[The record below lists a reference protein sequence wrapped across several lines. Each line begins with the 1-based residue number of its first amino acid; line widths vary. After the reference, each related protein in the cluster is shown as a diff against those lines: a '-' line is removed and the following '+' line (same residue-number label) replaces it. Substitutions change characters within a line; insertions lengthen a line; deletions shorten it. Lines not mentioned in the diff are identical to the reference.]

1 MALIHSTTRTLVIA
15 IAVITAAILLV
26 TTAAL
31 PQTTSTITPKPRQSE
46 FWLNRFDEI
55 NRRIEQGNI
64 DLLFVGDSIT
74 HFWEGTIYPADSKPH
89 GTAGQVV
96 WDEYYSQR
104 NAVNIGIGGDKIEH
118 ILWRLDHGNI
128 DGISPKLIVLLA
140 GTNNAEDNTAAEI
153 ADGIVAIIDKLQL
166 KLPDSKILLLSIFPR
181 GEHPNDLRTILAN
194 ASQTAAARIA
204 DKDNVY
210 YMDIA
215 ANFLSNDGI
224 LSPDIMPDAR
234 HPNEQGYRIW
244 AESIEPIVSELF

>member
-74 HFWEGTIYPADSKPH
+74 HFWEGTIYPTNSEPH

-104 NAVNIGIGGDKIEH
+104 NAANIGIGGDKIEH

-140 GTNNAEDNTAAEI
+140 GTNNAKDNTAAEI

-181 GEHPNDLRTILAN
+181 GEYPNDLRTILAN

>member
-1 MALIHSTTRTLVIA
+1 MALISNLARTLVIA
-15 IAVITAAILLV
+15 IAVITAAVLLV
-26 TTAAL
+26 TTAVL
-31 PQTTSTITPKPRQSE
+31 PQNISTITPEPRQSD

-74 HFWEGTIYPADSKPH
+74 HFWEGTIYPADSEPH

-181 GEHPNDLRTILAN
+181 GERPNDLRTILAN
-194 ASQTAAARIA
+194 ASETAAARIA
-204 DKDNVY
+204 CRDKVV

-215 ANFLSNDGI
+215 ANFLNNNGI
-224 LSPDIMPDAR
+224 LSPAIMPDAL
-234 HPNEQGYRIW
+234 HPSEKGYRIW
-244 AESIEPIVSELF
+244 AESIEPVVSELF

>member
-15 IAVITAAILLV
+15 IAVITVAILLV

-104 NAVNIGIGGDKIEH
+104 NAANIGIGGDKIEH

-140 GTNNAEDNTAAEI
+140 GTNNAKDNTAAEI

-181 GEHPNDLRTILAN
+181 GEYPNDLRTILAN

>member
-1 MALIHSTTRTLVIA
+1 MALISNLARTLVIA
-15 IAVITAAILLV
+15 IAVITAAVLLV
-26 TTAAL
+26 TTAVL
-31 PQTTSTITPKPRQSE
+31 PQNISTITPEPRQSD

-74 HFWEGTIYPADSKPH
+74 HFWEGTIYPADSEPH

-118 ILWRLDHGNI
+118 ILWRLDNGNI

-140 GTNNAEDNTAAEI
+140 GTNNVEDNTAAEI

-181 GEHPNDLRTILAN
+181 GEHPNDLRKILAN
-194 ASQTAAARIA
+194 ASDTAAARIA
-204 DKDNVY
+204 DRDKVF

-224 LSPDIMPDAR
+224 LRPDIMPDAL

-244 AESIEPIVSELF
+244 AESIEPIVSQLF

>member
-1 MALIHSTTRTLVIA
+1 MALISNSPRTLVIA

-26 TTAAL
+26 TTAVL
-31 PQTTSTITPKPRQSE
+31 PQTISTITPEPRQSV

-55 NRRIEQGNI
+55 NRRIEQGSI

-74 HFWEGTIYPADSKPH
+74 HFWEGTIYPKDSEPH

-104 NAVNIGIGGDKIEH
+104 NAANIGIGGDKIEH

-194 ASQTAAARIA
+194 ASETAAARIA
-204 DKDNVY
+204 DRDKVL

-224 LSPDIMPDAR
+224 LSPDIMPDAL

>member
-1 MALIHSTTRTLVIA
+1 MALISTSIRTLVITT
-15 IAVITAAILLV
+15 AVIIAAILLV
-26 TTAAL
+26 ATAVL
-31 PQTTSTITPKPRQSE
+31 PQTISTITPEPRQSE

-64 DLLFVGDSIT
+64 DLLFIGDSIT
-74 HFWEGTIYPADSKPH
+74 HFWEGTIYPTDSEPH
-89 GTAGQVV
+89 GAAGQAV

-104 NAVNIGIGGDKIEH
+104 NAVNIGIGGDKIEN

-140 GTNNAEDNTAAEI
+140 GTNNAADNTAEEI

-166 KLPDSKILLLSIFPR
+166 KLPASEILLLSIFPR
-181 GEHPNDLRTILAN
+181 GEHPNDRRTILAN
-194 ASQTAAARIA
+194 ASETAAARIA
-204 DKDNVY
+204 DRDKVH

-215 ANFLSNDGI
+215 ANFLSKDGI

>member
-1 MALIHSTTRTLVIA
+1 MVLIRSTTRTLVIA

-74 HFWEGTIYPADSKPH
+74 HFWEGTIYPTNSEPH
-89 GTAGQVV
+89 GTAGQAV

-181 GEHPNDLRTILAN
+181 GERPNDLRTILAN
-194 ASQTAAARIA
+194 ASETAAARIA
-204 DKDNVY
+204 SRDKVV
-210 YMDIA
+210 YMDIT
-215 ANFLSNDGI
+215 ANFLNNNGI
-224 LSPDIMPDAR
+224 LNPAIMPDAL
-234 HPNEQGYRIW
+234 HPSEQGYRIW
-244 AESIEPIVSELF
+244 AESIEPVVSELF

>member
-1 MALIHSTTRTLVIA
+1 MVLISNSPRTLVIA

-26 TTAAL
+26 TTAVL
-31 PQTTSTITPKPRQSE
+31 PQTISTITPEPRQSE

-55 NRRIEQGNI
+55 NRRIEQGSI

-104 NAVNIGIGGDKIEH
+104 NAANIGIGGDKIEH

-166 KLPDSKILLLSIFPR
+166 NLPDSKILLLSIFPR

-194 ASQTAAARIA
+194 ASETAAARIA
-204 DKDNVY
+204 DRDKVL

>member
-1 MALIHSTTRTLVIA
+1 MALIRSTTRTLVIA

-74 HFWEGTIYPADSKPH
+74 HFCEGTIYPTNSEPH
-89 GTAGQVV
+89 GTVGQAV

-140 GTNNAEDNTAAEI
+140 GTNNAKDNTAAEI

-181 GEHPNDLRTILAN
+181 GEYPNDLRTILAN

>member
-1 MALIHSTTRTLVIA
+1 MALIRSTTRTLVIA

-74 HFWEGTIYPADSKPH
+74 HFWEGTIYPTDSEPH

-104 NAVNIGIGGDKIEH
+104 NAANIGIGGDKIEH

-140 GTNNAEDNTAAEI
+140 GTNNAKDNTAAEI

-181 GEHPNDLRTILAN
+181 GEYPNDLRTILAN

>member
-1 MALIHSTTRTLVIA
+1 MALISNLARTVVIA

-26 TTAAL
+26 TTAVL
-31 PQTTSTITPKPRQSE
+31 PQTISTITAEPRQSD

-55 NRRIEQGNI
+55 NRRIEQGSI

-74 HFWEGTIYPADSKPH
+74 HFWEGTIYPSDSEPH

-181 GEHPNDLRTILAN
+181 GERPNDLRTILAN
-194 ASQTAAARIA
+194 ASETAAARIA
-204 DKDNVY
+204 SRDKVV
-210 YMDIA
+210 YMDIT
-215 ANFLSNDGI
+215 ANFLNNNGI
-224 LSPDIMPDAR
+224 LNPAIMPDAL
-234 HPNEQGYRIW
+234 HPSEQGYRIW
-244 AESIEPIVSELF
+244 AESIEPVVSELF

>member
-1 MALIHSTTRTLVIA
+1 MALISNSARTLVIA
-15 IAVITAAILLV
+15 IAVITAVILLV
-26 TTAAL
+26 TAAVL
-31 PQTTSTITPKPRQSE
+31 PQTISTITPEPRQSE

-74 HFWEGTIYPADSKPH
+74 HFWEGTIYPTDSEPH

-118 ILWRLDHGNI
+118 ILWRLDNGNI

-194 ASQTAAARIA
+194 ASKTAAARIA
-204 DKDNVY
+204 DRDKVLY
-210 YMDIA
+210 IDIA

-224 LSPDIMPDAR
+224 LRPDIMPDAL

>member
-1 MALIHSTTRTLVIA
+1 MALIRSTTRTLVIA

-74 HFWEGTIYPADSKPH
+74 HFWEGTIYPTNSEPH
-89 GTAGQVV
+89 GTVGQAV

-140 GTNNAEDNTAAEI
+140 GTNNAKDNTAAEI

-181 GEHPNDLRTILAN
+181 GEYPNDLRTILAN

>member
-74 HFWEGTIYPADSKPH
+74 HFWEGTIYPTNSEPH
-89 GTAGQVV
+89 GTVGQAV

-140 GTNNAEDNTAAEI
+140 GTNNAKDNTAAEI

-181 GEHPNDLRTILAN
+181 GEYPNDLRTILAN

>member
-1 MALIHSTTRTLVIA
+1 MVLISNSPRTLVIA

-74 HFWEGTIYPADSKPH
+74 HFWEGTIYPTNSEPH
-89 GTAGQVV
+89 GTAGQAV

-104 NAVNIGIGGDKIEH
+104 NAANIGIGGDKIEH

-140 GTNNAEDNTAAEI
+140 GTNNAKDNTAAEI

-181 GEHPNDLRTILAN
+181 GEYPNDLRTILAN

>member
-1 MALIHSTTRTLVIA
+1 MALISTSIRTLVITT
-15 IAVITAAILLV
+15 AVIIAALLLV
-26 TTAAL
+26 ATAVL
-31 PQTTSTITPKPRQSE
+31 PHTISTITPEPRQSE

-64 DLLFVGDSIT
+64 DLLFIGDSIT
-74 HFWEGTIYPADSKPH
+74 HFWEGTIYPTDSEPH
-89 GTAGQVV
+89 SAAGQAV

-104 NAVNIGIGGDKIEH
+104 NAVNIGIGGDKIEN

-140 GTNNAEDNTAAEI
+140 GTNNAADNTAEEI

-166 KLPDSKILLLSIFPR
+166 KLPASEILLLSIFPR
-181 GEHPNDLRTILAN
+181 GEHPNDRRTILAN
-194 ASQTAAARIA
+194 ASETAAARIA
-204 DKDNVY
+204 DRDKVH

-215 ANFLSNDGI
+215 ANFLSKDGI

>member
-1 MALIHSTTRTLVIA
+1 MALISNLARTLVIA
-15 IAVITAAILLV
+15 IAVITAAVLLV
-26 TTAAL
+26 TTAVL
-31 PQTTSTITPKPRQSE
+31 PQNISTITPEPRQSD

-74 HFWEGTIYPADSKPH
+74 HFWEGTIYPADSEPH

-118 ILWRLDHGNI
+118 ILWRLDNGNI

-140 GTNNAEDNTAAEI
+140 GTNNVEDNTAAEI

-194 ASQTAAARIA
+194 ASKTAAARIA
-204 DKDNVY
+204 DRDKVLY
-210 YMDIA
+210 IDIA

-224 LSPDIMPDAR
+224 LRPDIMPDAL

-244 AESIEPIVSELF
+244 AESIEPIVSQLF